1 MFESYKKCN
10 ISIKEP
16 FNDYSSSNLVPIDPV
31 FSKNDI
37 ELNLKVVFH
46 AKTYVSPYM
55 LCFRNNYTL
64 YKNPGFWLVNS
75 RCIFRV
81 FSYLGLISFIFTA
94 ARVLHENLTFFSLCR
109 SICENVFTFLTLACI
124 KPPNS
129 FGIFLH
135 YLYT

>member
-46 AKTYVSPYM
+46 AKTY
-55 LCFRNNYTL
+55 C
-64 YKNPGFWLVNS
+64 
-75 RCIFRV
+75 
-81 FSYLGLISFIFTA
+81 
-94 ARVLHENLTFFSLCR
+94 VLND
-109 SICENVFTFLTLACI
+109 I
-124 KPPNS
+124 
-129 FGIFLH
+129 
-135 YLYT
+135 

>member
-55 LCFRNNYTL
+55 IFVSLMT
-64 YKNPGFWLVNS
+64 YKHANS
-75 RCIFRV
+75 E
-81 FSYLGLISFIFTA
+81 S
-94 ARVLHENLTFFSLCR
+94 
-109 SICENVFTFLTLACI
+109 
-124 KPPNS
+124 
-129 FGIFLH
+129 
-135 YLYT
+135 